1 LECEGSLILAGKIK
15 FPRRQFSRFIVKMLT
30 KITLRLFTKLTIV
43 GKENIPLEGPLIVVG
58 NHFHFADPVAMIRI
72 LPTCTEFFSGA
83 NPAFAPMWA
92 KKLPMLWGVLYV
104 FRGKGSMK
112 AFRSAEHLLSQNGIL
127 GIFPEAGSWAQV
139 LRPPRPGSAYMAA
152 RTGASILPVGIYGF
166 EKLFPLRLWNKPL
179 VTIKVGIP
187 YTPVNGVEKDQLKR
201 DQLDIIGNEM
211 MMKIAELLPCKQRG
225 CYSEDPDLRAAAK
238 TVSKYPWGNGEQ
250 ND

>member
-1 LECEGSLILAGKIK
+1 MAGKIK
-15 FPRRQFSRFIVKMLT
+15 FPRRRFSRFIVKMLT
-30 KITLRLFTKLTIV
+30 KITLGLFTNLKII
-43 GKENIPLEGPLIVVG
+43 GIENIPREGPLIVVG

-83 NPAFAPMWA
+83 NPAFAPIWA

-112 AFRSAEHLLSQNGIL
+112 AFRSAEHLLSQKGIL

-166 EKLFPLRLWNKPL
+166 EDLFPLRLWNKPV
-179 VTIKVGIP
+179 VTIKVGVP
-187 YTPVNGVEKDQLKR
+187 YTPANGVDKGQLTR
-201 DQLDIIGNEM
+201 DQLDKVGDEM
-211 MMKIAELLPCKQRG
+211 MIRISKLLPREQRG
-225 CYSEDPDLRAAAK
+225 CYSEDPDLRKAAK
-238 TVSKYPWGNGEQ
+238 AVSQYPWGNGEL
-250 ND
+250 NDRQ